1 MQLRPVEEQLYVQD
15 TLHKSC
21 LLQCISISISS
32 TNNIYLYRTYIQYI
46 YCTYLCQM
54 LLYGQYFNGQKEG
67 LCFESSLLKK
77 SKRTLHE

>member
-1 MQLRPVEEQLYVQD
+1 MQLRPVEEQLYGQD

-46 YCTYLCQM
+46 YISVSNVIIWSVFQWTK
-54 LLYGQYFNGQKEG
+54 GGFV
-67 LCFESSLLKK
+67 F
-77 SKRTLHE
+77 